1 MTVALKFIDDLAL
14 ARKMPLTL
22 TNVALD
28 VSKVIEKQRPFHAPQ
43 YPFSRGGGKRR
54 VEHGGSPSQVVA
66 GKLRRTRK
74 TTKCD
79 IEKFTMK
86 LAITASSFDSHT
98 GKSRT
103 STATTSAAVLAN
115 HPAMPDARKVK

>member
-1 MTVALKFIDDLAL
+1 L

-54 VEHGGSPSQVVA
+54 VARAPDQ
-66 GKLRRTRK
+66 RK
-74 TTKCD
+74 K
-79 IEKFTMK
+79 KP
-86 LAITASSFDSHT
+86 LWA
-98 GKSRT
+98 
-103 STATTSAAVLAN
+103 
-115 HPAMPDARKVK
+115 